1 MGFRFS
7 LQGRAVQFQRV
18 QDLPRT
24 WEALRQDRRE
34 GEGPRGLNVPCT
46 SKERP
51 VSFGLS
57 RVLYHVIVGA

>member
-34 GEGPRGLNVPCT
+34 GEGAAWAKRTVY
-46 SKERP
+46 
-51 VSFGLS
+51 F
-57 RVLYHVIVGA
+57 